1 MLCCGIDEAGRGPLA
16 GPVTAAAVVLTA
28 DFDLTILGDSKRL
41 TPRRRELVANRIFS
55 GACLWAAG
63 WTWPEEID
71 RDNIHVASLNAMTR
85 AFSSLLERIDT
96 LDETGMLRRAAGEPC
111 RIDHSAGIRGVP
123 PRQDSERPLVVVR
136 VDGKF
141 TPPIS
146 APCEA
151 VVGGDG
157 RIAEIMAASIVAKV
171 LRDRWMRR
179 YHEFDPRFGF
189 ASHKGYP
196 SAAHKAALKT
206 LGASPIHRRTFH
218 GVPAHNV
225 ACA

>member
-1 MLCCGIDEAGRGPLA
+1 MLRCGIDEAGRGPLA

-41 TPRRRELVANRIFS
+41 APRRREFVANEIFS
-55 GACLWAAG
+55 GACIWAAG

-71 RDNIHVASLNAMTR
+71 RDNIHVASLTAMTR
-85 AFSSLLERIDT
+85 AFSNLRDRIDN
-96 LDETGMLRRAAGEPC
+96 LESADAA
-111 RIDHSAGIRGVP
+111 
-123 PRQDSERPLVVVR
+123 RPLMVVR

-157 RIAEIMAASIVAKV
+157 SIAEIMGASVVAKV
-171 LRDRWMRR
+171 LRDRWMKR

-196 SAAHKAALKT
+196 SAAHRSALKT
-206 LGASPIHRRTFH
+206 LGASPIHRRTFR
-218 GVPAHNV
+218 GVPSRNA